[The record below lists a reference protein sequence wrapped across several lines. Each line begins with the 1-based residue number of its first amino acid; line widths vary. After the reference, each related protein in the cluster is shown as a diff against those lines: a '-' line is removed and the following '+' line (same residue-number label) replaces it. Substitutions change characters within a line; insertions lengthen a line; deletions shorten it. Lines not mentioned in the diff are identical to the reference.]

1 MELLATE
8 MEGVP
13 FIRTEWEERRALWAE
28 SPIRLSC
35 LGLISLMV
43 CCDSG
48 LTELNSSFSKSIRV
62 GWEG

>member
-28 SPIRLSC
+28 SPI
-35 LGLISLMV
+35 
-43 CCDSG
+43 
-48 LTELNSSFSKSIRV
+48 
-62 GWEG
+62 